1 MQNDIRAMFEAMIL
15 ELSEIIGAW
24 RNVLLSQ
31 SVVTPYKN
39 YPQRNTRHNF
49 LKKELLCP
57 FCALKN
63 TESR

>member
-1 MQNDIRAMFEAMIL
+1 MQIEIRAMFEAMIL

-49 LKKELLCP
+49 LKKSSFVHFVP
-57 FCALKN
+57 
-63 TESR
+63 